1 MRLASSSRKVL
12 KSGFVILLSF
22 QWNRNKSNKTH
33 SYIHSVTLIHSLFFS
48 LSHVSPVRR
57 FKWEKKKSGFFE
69 LNPNESNTWNSYL
82 DISAKHF
89 PCENMRKMIS
99 KQIEAMFEAAQIAQT
114 KYIFFLASHP
124 VWQTYFTVTVTVSM
138 AHIFLT
144 FLFTEFVGFK
154 NIGNR
159 NR

>member
-114 KYIFFLASHP
+114 KYIFFSLASS
-124 VWQTYFTVTVTVSM
+124 V
-138 AHIFLT
+138 ADIFHR
-144 FLFTEFVGFK
+144 
-154 NIGNR
+154 NR
-159 NR
+159 NRINGPYLFNISFYWICRLQKHWQPK